1 MLIFIILILFGLL
14 LWYLNKRRKKLVIQT
29 VNVITGA
36 PKTGKTLLAVKIA
49 IKEVKKRRLKTYV
62 YNFFHKN
69 KRELPLLYTNA
80 PVKYPYVK
88 LTEDLLLRKKDLIID
103 PLFLFKKHI
112 M

>member
-49 IKEVKKRRLKTYV
+49 IKEVKK
-62 YNFFHKN
+62 
-69 KRELPLLYTNA
+69 EG
-80 PVKYPYVK
+80 
-88 LTEDLLLRKKDLIID
+88 
-103 PLFLFKKHI
+103 
-112 M
+112 